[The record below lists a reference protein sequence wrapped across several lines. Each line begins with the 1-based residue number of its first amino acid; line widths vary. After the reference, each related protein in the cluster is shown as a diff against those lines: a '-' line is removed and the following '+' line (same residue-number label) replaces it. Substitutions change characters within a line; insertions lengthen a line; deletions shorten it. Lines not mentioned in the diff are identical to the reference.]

1 MFMSNNVDSKP
12 IVLIVDDDPSLRL
25 IICSFAIENGYH
37 PLDASCAED
46 AKLLLKQNKPELA
59 IIDGYMPG
67 MDGFSFCEFI
77 KTNPDTKDIPVIIIT
92 GLDDDKS
99 VRQAYDSGAQEF
111 IAKPIHWAVLRH
123 RMALFCNGAKT
134 NRAGTQLG
142 STSTEQKNSNHS
154 DLLDSI
160 TGISH
165 EFQTQIHEI
174 ISYARIGKEKESIF
188 DQSKAINFFSRIEQG
203 GEQLL
208 SLLNSLKDKS
218 KS

>member
-1 MFMSNNVDSKP
+1 MFMSNDVDSKP

-25 IICSFAIENGYH
+25 IICSFAIENGYF
-37 PLDASCAED
+37 PLDASCAEE
-46 AKLLLKQNKPELA
+46 AKILLKQNKPKLA

-67 MDGFSFCEFI
+67 MDGFSFCEYI

-111 IAKPIHWAVLRH
+111 ITKPIHWAVLRH
-123 RMALFCNGAKT
+123 RMALFCNNAKENSAGVSTTPLGAK
-134 NRAGTQLG
+134 
-142 STSTEQKNSNHS
+142 QKNDDHS
-154 DLLDSI
+154 DVLDSI
-160 TGISH
+160 AGISQ

-174 ISYARIGKEKESIF
+174 ISYARIGKDKDSVF
-188 DQSKAINFFSRIEQG
+188 DQSEAINFFSRIEQG

-208 SLLNSLKDKS
+208 SLFNSLKDKPNA
-218 KS
+218 